1 MGGKISVIL
10 TTFPDADSAAAAAEI
25 LVAEH
30 LAACVQYSGETNS
43 VYFWEGRICK
53 DGEVAVSI
61 KTSVPVPE
69 GLFARF
75 CQLHPYKCP
84 QWIAAE
90 ATASPEYAA
99 WVGSVCAANAQ
110 YPAPKKPRK

>member
-1 MGGKISVIL
+1 MDGKISVIS
-10 TTFPDADSAAAAAEI
+10 TTFPDADTAAAAAET

-30 LAACVQYSGETNS
+30 LAACVQYSGGTNS

-61 KTSVPVPE
+61 KTAAPVPE

-75 CQLHPYKCP
+75 RELHPYECP
-84 QWIAAE
+84 QWVVAE
-90 ATASPEYAA
+90 TEASPEYAA
-99 WVGSVCAANAQ
+99 WVESVCAAKAQ
-110 YPAPKKPRK
+110 

>member
-1 MGGKISVIL
+1 MDGKISVIS
-10 TTFPDADSAAAAAEI
+10 TTFPDADSAARAAEI

-43 VYFWEGRICK
+43 VYFWQGRICK

-61 KTSVPVPE
+61 KTAAPVPE
-69 GLFARF
+69 RLFARF
-75 CQLHPYKCP
+75 CELHPYECP

-90 ATASPEYAA
+90 VSASPEYAA

-110 YPAPKKPRK
+110 